1 MSRYRITV
9 NSNGNGNPEFDPDE
23 KMQKGLDVD
32 GFLLMT
38 FRGGDPHG
46 VFLMGVTTLEIARS
60 IAGDKSEAGSVIH
73 QATAIAE
80 GLRKVEEIEKK
91 DRMDRHARRLADM
104 LTAKE

>member
-1 MSRYRITV
+1 MNKYRITV
-9 NSNGNGNPEFDPDE
+9 NSTGNSNPEFDPGE

-46 VFLMGVTTLEIARS
+46 VFMMGVTTLEIARL

-80 GLRKVEEIEKK
+80 GLRKADEIKK
-91 DRMDRHARRLADM
+91 QDDKNRTARELAEMLRRM
-104 LTAKE
+104 

>member
-1 MSRYRITV
+1 MNKYRITV
-9 NSNGNGNPEFDPDE
+9 NSNGNSNPEFDPDE

-80 GLRKVEEIEKK
+80 GLRKAEEIKK
-91 DRMDRHARRLADM
+91 QDDKNRTARELAEMLRRM
-104 LTAKE
+104 